1 MKRTL
6 ASMIAGGAAA
16 MTLTTLAAPASAEQG
31 RVAIDWGKLML
42 GVDAYARGKGD
53 RESPRASSAD
63 KPLAAAERF
72 GQPLA
77 HNAGNPWFGVAPSVS
92 FVARDWGS
100 AFRLAGDRLSL
111 VDALRLSESTRM
123 VMTRVRL
130 SNSSRVTPFAQV
142 GFGQWRTDTNIM
154 RLTPRMTELAT
165 SVGVGF
171 ELQIMDDWQA
181 ACEVGGTLFIRD
193 EREVS
198 NIPET
203 KLWSAMIASRLAF

>member
-1 MKRTL
+1 MKRTM

-16 MTLTTLAAPASAEQG
+16 IALTALAPSASAETG
-31 RVAIDWGKLML
+31 RAAIDWGKLML

-53 RESPRASSAD
+53 RESPRPSSAN
-63 KPLAAAERF
+63 KLAGAERF
-72 GQPLA
+72 GQPLTQ
-77 HNAGNPWFGVAPSVS
+77 NAGNPWFGVAPSVS
-92 FVARDWGS
+92 FVARDWGA

-111 VDALRLSESTRM
+111 VDAMRLSESTRM

-142 GFGQWRTDTNIM
+142 GFGQWRTDPNIM

-165 SVGVGF
+165 SVGIGF
-171 ELQIMDDWQA
+171 ELQIATHWQA
-181 ACEVGGTLFIRD
+181 ACEIGGTLFIRD
-193 EREVS
+193 ERDVS

-203 KLWSAMIASRLAF
+203 KLWSAMVASRLVF